1 MRFPISRKNFAPAII
16 ENCVVYLRRVV
27 GFLLFFPPH
36 PPTLSGFS
44 QPPSGICRLPSGLLR
59 CCFVGKCVMQVAQVP
74 CGGCCEGYQ
83 ASTRL
88 WNVCVWK
95 SSFYSIHI
103 VHVQLEVPLKQPLFI
118 KVYWEISFMFFK
130 KNWAF
135 GKYLLRLRN
144 FSFVYLN

>member
-27 GFLLFFPPH
+27 GFLFV
-36 PPTLSGFS
+36 PPTHNPKWVFPTTQQHMQATFGAFALLLCRKMRNAGCPGSLRGVLRRV
-44 QPPSGICRLPSGLLR
+44 PSKHPLVER
-59 CCFVGKCVMQVAQVP
+59 V
-74 CGGCCEGYQ
+74 E
-83 ASTRL
+83 
-88 WNVCVWK
+88 

-130 KNWAF
+130 KYRTI

-144 FSFVYLN
+144 FFLFCLS